1 MKLNKHQLILRDIAC
16 AHIDRYR
23 NSWDSIQDHWRDFNV
38 EHLVE
43 QAMCELGGYEFVDQ
57 HHYDNSDYSD
67 TKTASINTHD
77 RFATVGSILSQ
88 YTGRPKAGDLRVVL
102 YNPYHDRLDYYFM
115 PKAGWE
121 SIREYGEANKGRLRA
136 KYNPEQDRVH
146 KWHQWQV
153 PTFRDLA
160 EMKATVTEPDQFTAH
175 TVKNTPVLSLFEW

>member
-23 NSWDSIQDHWRDFNV
+23 NSWDSIQAHWRDFNV

-88 YTGRPKAGDLRVVL
+88 YTGKPKAGDLRVVL
-102 YNPYHDRLDYYFM
+102 YNPYYDRLDYYFM

-136 KYNPEQDRVH
+136 KYNPEQDRVW
-146 KWHQWQV
+146 KWDQWRV
-153 PTFRDLA
+153 GTFRDLA
-160 EMKATVTEPDQFTAH
+160 QQPATVTEPDQFTNA